1 MLFSKAHHPQ
11 QKAPSS
17 PKKLKVLGRDING
30 YVRGMGGGVS
40 KTEIRASA
48 TSREKAR
55 QLKNKNE
62 AM

>member
-1 MLFSKAHHPQ
+1 MLFPKAHHPQ
-11 QKAPSS
+11 QKASS

-30 YVRGMGGGVS
+30 YVRGMGRGVS
-40 KTEIRASA
+40 KTEIRTSA